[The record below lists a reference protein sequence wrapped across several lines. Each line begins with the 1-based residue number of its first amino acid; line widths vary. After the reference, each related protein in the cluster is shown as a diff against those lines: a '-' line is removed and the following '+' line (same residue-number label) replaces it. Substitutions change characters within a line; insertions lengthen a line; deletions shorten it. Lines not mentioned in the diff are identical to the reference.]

1 LTTASKDGFDQPKGL
16 ESFSLLVLDQ
26 TPVPLIPR
34 LGTEE
39 TSRGLSKPQNA
50 PRMSRIG
57 AFVRMKR
64 LLIVGSASLLVA
76 ACAASAAGTPTPQLF
91 SSPTPPVSGK
101 PFPGL
106 ALVLPAEAQNQ
117 WLSFKATCLA
127 WAAGRR
133 IRGTA
138 TAVPRESAVPYAVVC
153 SWKVPLRTTGKVFWA
168 RVATDV
174 VWLDETLEHDQGQ
187 LVKWTIQRR

>member
-1 LTTASKDGFDQPKGL
+1 
-16 ESFSLLVLDQ
+16 V
-26 TPVPLIPR
+26 
-34 LGTEE
+34 
-39 TSRGLSKPQNA
+39 
-50 PRMSRIG
+50 
-57 AFVRMKR
+57 KR
-64 LLIVGSASLLVA
+64 LLIVGSASLFIA
-76 ACAASAAGTPTPQLF
+76 ACAASAATTPTPRLF
-91 SSPTPPVSGK
+91 SSPVPPVSGK
-101 PFPGL
+101 PFQGL

-153 SWKVPLRTTGKVFWA
+153 SWKVPLGTTGKEFRA

-187 LVKWTIQRR
+187 LVKWTIRRR